1 MVKYLIYLA
10 YLEVEDVLFSSLE
23 ENVHFL
29 VLVSVVVFSL
39 TIITINVF
47 RFFSFFWML
56 QPTKLHVIC

>member
-56 QPTKLHVIC
+56 QPTILHMIC